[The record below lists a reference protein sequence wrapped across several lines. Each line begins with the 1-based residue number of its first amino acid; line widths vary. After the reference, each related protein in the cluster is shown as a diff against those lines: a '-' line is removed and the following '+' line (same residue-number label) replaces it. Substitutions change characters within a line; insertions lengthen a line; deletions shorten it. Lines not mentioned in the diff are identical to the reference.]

1 MSVAIEIFG
10 VKKAFRRRER
20 ESGAP
25 WWRREWKDKVALHE
39 MDLVI
44 EAGGV
49 TGILGPNGSG
59 KSTLIRILGTLL
71 TPDAGRATVFVWDVV
86 EESLSVRR
94 HVNRVSVEAAF
105 FKELSP
111 WENMLYAA
119 RLYGRG
125 ARGTRAKVVEI
136 LDRLGLPLD
145 TLDQPMKQLS
155 RGQQQKVAIARS
167 FLTAPSLLLLDEP
180 TTGLDPRSKK
190 EVQRLLEML
199 RKERE
204 VTVLLCT
211 HDMDEA
217 AALCDRVLMMDGGR
231 VLADGTPD
239 ELIREHGGGDLNATP
254 EDVFMHLTSKRPHV
268 EGERNERRSSA
279 WRAARTVRLRR
290 TAAPRVQALLG
301 VGGRLALLQ
310 PGQRPFDR
318 VPGVGAGQP
327 WRERTRLRPAPRAAV
342 PAHRRA
348 AVGLP
353 LARVHGGGVRDRLGA
368 MGRHHRVHVH
378 GARAARHASLR
389 HMPFRHRL
397 RPRAYIGGAGRRD
410 RDVRPR
416 LLARR
421 HPRRRRGA
429 RRVHGAAHRARH
441 PDRCA

>member
-1 MSVAIEIFG
+1 MSTAAIEIQG
-10 VKKAFRRRER
+10 VRKAFRRRER

-39 MDLVI
+39 LDLVI

-71 TPDAGRATVFVWDVV
+71 TPDAGRAMVFGWDVV
-86 EESLSVRR
+86 AEPLAVRR

-125 ARGTRAKVVEI
+125 ATGTREKVVEI
-136 LDRLGLPLD
+136 LDKLGLARD

-167 FLTAPSLLLLDEP
+167 FLTAPSLLLMDEP

-190 EVQRLLEML
+190 EVQSLLRML
-199 RKERE
+199 RGERE

-217 AALCDRVLMMDGGR
+217 AELCDRVLMMDAGR

-239 ELIREHGGGDLNATP
+239 ELCRRYAQDGRPSTL
-254 EDVFMHLTSKRPHV
+254 EDVFM
-268 EGERNERRSSA
+268 
-279 WRAARTVRLRR
+279 
-290 TAAPRVQALLG
+290 LLSG
-301 VGGRLALLQ
+301 KSLQ
-310 PGQRPFDR
+310 LDEEEE
-318 VPGVGAGQP
+318 A
-327 WRERTRLRPAPRAAV
+327 E
-342 PAHRRA
+342 
-348 AVGLP
+348 
-353 LARVHGGGVRDRLGA
+353 
-368 MGRHHRVHVH
+368 
-378 GARAARHASLR
+378 
-389 HMPFRHRL
+389 
-397 RPRAYIGGAGRRD
+397 
-410 RDVRPR
+410 
-416 LLARR
+416 
-421 HPRRRRGA
+421 
-429 RRVHGAAHRARH
+429 
-441 PDRCA
+441 